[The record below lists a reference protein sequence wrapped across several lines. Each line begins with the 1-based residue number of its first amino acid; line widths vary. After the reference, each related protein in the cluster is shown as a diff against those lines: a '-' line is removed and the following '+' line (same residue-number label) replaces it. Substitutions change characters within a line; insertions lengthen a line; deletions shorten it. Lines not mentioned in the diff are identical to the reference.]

1 MQSKKKT
8 LIMTTLAG
16 TVIPPVVG
24 ALIGYITNAIAI
36 RMLFRPHKPKYLFGK
51 RIPFTPGIIPKEK
64 GRIAEAIGTV
74 ISNNLMS
81 KEVLGKYLL
90 SSEMIAKVMNG
101 VQEFIDK
108 QKNNNDTLEQFLLH
122 YVSKDDIE
130 SLAISVNDNITR
142 EAHEKVTSPEIGK
155 QAAHAAMDYVA
166 EKFNAGGAQE
176 VLDGLGIMSG
186 IKGAVA
192 MLFGKDVITKFLS
205 LLREPA
211 ENYLAGNINNML
223 QKNGDEIISNL
234 IGNETDKILSKPV
247 KDILRGKD
255 EQLVKITSSVVSV
268 YTTIIQ
274 EHLPK
279 ILENI
284 DISQIVRDRINEM
297 DMDETERLI
306 LQVMDK
312 ELKAV
317 IWLGALLGL
326 IMGCFNI
333 FV

>member
-16 TVIPPVVG
+16 TIIPPVVG

-108 QKNNNDTLEQFLLH
+108 QKDNHETLEQFLLH

-155 QAAHAAMDYVA
+155 QVAHAAMDYVA
-166 EKFNAGGAQE
+166 EKLSAGGAQE
-176 VLDGLGIMSG
+176 VLDSIGIMSG
-186 IKGAVA
+186 IKGAVG

-255 EQLVKITSSVVSV
+255 EQLDKIVSSVVSV

-284 DISQIVRDRINEM
+284 DISRIVRDRINEM

-326 IMGCFNI
+326 IMGCLNI

>member
-1 MQSKKKT
+1 MAA
-8 LIMTTLAG
+8 LVGII
-16 TVIPPVVG
+16 IPPVVG
-24 ALIGYITNAIAI
+24 ALIGYITNDIAI
-36 RMLFRPHKPKYLFGK
+36 RMLFRPHKPKYLFGM

-90 SSEMIAKVMNG
+90 SDEMIAKVKNG
-101 VQEFIDK
+101 VQEFIGK
-108 QKNNNDTLEQFLLH
+108 QKNNNETLEQFLLH

-130 SLAISVNDNITR
+130 SLAISINDNITR

-155 QAAHAAMDYVA
+155 QVARAAMDYVA
-166 EKFNAGGAQE
+166 EKFNASGAQE
-176 VLDGLGIMSG
+176 VLDDLGIMSG

-234 IGNETDKILSKPV
+234 IGNETNKILSKPV
-247 KDILRGKD
+247 KEILRGKD
-255 EQLVKITSSVVSV
+255 EQLDKILSSAVSI

-284 DISQIVRDRINEM
+284 DISRIVRDRINEM

-326 IMGCFNI
+326 IMGCLNI

>member
-1 MQSKKKT
+1 MVILSY
-8 LIMTTLAG
+8 I
-16 TVIPPVVG
+16 IPPVIG
-24 ALIGYITNAIAI
+24 AFIGYITNDIAI
-36 RMLFRPHKPKYLFGK
+36 RMLFRPHKPKYIFGV
-51 RIPFTPGIIPKEK
+51 RVPFTPGIIPKEK

-90 SSEMIAKVMNG
+90 SDEMTDKLRKGI
-101 VQEFIDK
+101 QTFIDR
-108 QKNNNDTLEQFLLH
+108 QKNNHETLEQFLLH
-122 YVSKDDIE
+122 YVSKEDIE
-130 SLAISVNDNITR
+130 LLADNINDNMTR
-142 EAHEKVTSPEIGK
+142 EAHEKLTSPEIGR
-155 QAAHAAMDYVA
+155 QVAHAAMSYVSD
-166 EKFNAGGAQE
+166 KFENSGAQE
-176 VLDGLGIMSG
+176 ILDALGVMSG

-192 MLFGKDVITKFLS
+192 MLFGKNVIEKFLS

-211 ENYLAGNINNML
+211 EDFLAGNINSML
-223 QKNGDEIISNL
+223 QKNGDEIVSNL
-234 IGNETDKILSKPV
+234 IGNETEKMLSKRV
-247 KDILRGKD
+247 CDLLEGKEELMD
-255 EQLVKITSSVVSV
+255 EISSSVVSL

-284 DISQIVRDRINEM
+284 NISRIVRDRINDM
-297 DMDETERLI
+297 DMDETEKLI

-326 IMGCFNI
+326 IMGGFNI

>member
-16 TVIPPVVG
+16 TIIPPVVG

-36 RMLFRPHKPKYLFGK
+36 RMLFRPHKPKYFFGK

-155 QAAHAAMDYVA
+155 QVAHAAMDYVA

-176 VLDGLGIMSG
+176 VLDGLGIMSE

-284 DISQIVRDRINEM
+284 DISRIVRDRINEM

>member
-1 MQSKKKT
+1 MILSY
-8 LIMTTLAG
+8 I
-16 TVIPPVVG
+16 IPPVIG
-24 ALIGYITNAIAI
+24 ALIGYITNDIAI
-36 RMLFRPHKPKYLFGK
+36 RMLFRPHKSKYIFGM

-64 GRIAEAIGTV
+64 GRIAESIGTV

-90 SSEMIAKVMNG
+90 SDEMIAKVRNG

-108 QKNNNDTLEQFLLH
+108 QKNNGETLEQFLLH
-122 YVSKDDIE
+122 NFSKEDVE
-130 SLAISVNDNITR
+130 SLANSINDNITR
-142 EAHEKVTSPEIGK
+142 EAHEKISSPEIGK
-155 QAAHAAMDYVA
+155 QVAHAAMNYVN
-166 EKFNAGGAQE
+166 EKFNASGAQE
-176 VLDGLGIMSG
+176 VLDALGVMSG

-192 MLFGKDVITKFLS
+192 MLFGKDVIAKFLS
-205 LLREPA
+205 LLREPT
-211 ENYLAGNINNML
+211 ENFLANNINSML
-223 QKNGDEIISNL
+223 QKNGDEIVSNL
-234 IGNETDKILSKPV
+234 IGNETEKILSKRV
-247 KDILRGKD
+247 CDLLKGKN
-255 EQLVKITSSVVSV
+255 EQLNKFSSYVVSI

-279 ILENI
+279 ILESI
-284 DISQIVRDRINEM
+284 DISRIVRDRINEM
-297 DMDETERLI
+297 DMDETEKLI

-326 IMGCFNI
+326 IMGCVNI

>member
-1 MQSKKKT
+1 
-8 LIMTTLAG
+8 MTTLAG
-16 TVIPPVVG
+16 IIIPPVVG

-36 RMLFRPHKPKYLFGK
+36 RMLFRPHNPKYLFGK

-90 SSEMIAKVMNG
+90 SGEMIAKVRNG

-108 QKNNNDTLEQFLLH
+108 QKDNHETLEQFLLH

-130 SLAISVNDNITR
+130 SLAISVNENITR

-155 QAAHAAMDYVA
+155 QVAHAAMDYVA

-176 VLDGLGIMSG
+176 VLDSLGIMSG

-211 ENYLAGNINNML
+211 ENYLAGNINKML

-255 EQLVKITSSVVSV
+255 EQLDKIVSSVVSI
-268 YTTIIQ
+268 YTIIIQ

-284 DISQIVRDRINEM
+284 DISRIVRDRINEM

-326 IMGCFNI
+326 IMGCLNI

>member
-1 MQSKKKT
+1 MILSY
-8 LIMTTLAG
+8 I
-16 TVIPPVVG
+16 IPPVIG
-24 ALIGYITNAIAI
+24 AFIGYITNDIAI
-36 RMLFRPHKPKYLFGK
+36 RMLFRPHKPKYIFGM

-90 SSEMIAKVMNG
+90 SDEMIAKVLHG

-108 QKNNNDTLEQFLLH
+108 QKENRETLEQFLMH
-122 YVSKDDIE
+122 YVSEEDID
-130 SLAISVNDNITR
+130 SLEKSINDNITR
-142 EAHEKVTSPEIGK
+142 EAHEKLTSSEIGK
-155 QAAHAAMDYVA
+155 QVAHAAMDYMN
-166 EKFNAGGAQE
+166 EKFNASGAQE
-176 VLDGLGIMSG
+176 VLDALGVMSG

-192 MLFGKDVITKFLS
+192 MLFGKDVITRFLS

-211 ENYLAGNINNML
+211 ENFLADNINSML
-223 QKNGDEIISNL
+223 QKNGDEIVSKL
-234 IGNETDKILSKPV
+234 IGNETDKVMSKRV
-247 KDILRGKD
+247 CDLLQGKD
-255 EQLVKITSSVVSV
+255 EQLNKICSSIVSI

-284 DISQIVRDRINEM
+284 DISRIVRDRINEM
-297 DMDETERLI
+297 DMDETEKLV
-306 LQVMDK
+306 LQVMDN

-326 IMGCFNI
+326 IMGCVNI

>member
-1 MQSKKKT
+1 MIILSY
-8 LIMTTLAG
+8 I
-16 TVIPPVVG
+16 IPPVIG
-24 ALIGYITNAIAI
+24 ALIGYITNDIAI
-36 RMLFRPHKPKYLFGK
+36 RMLFRPHKPKYIFGM

-90 SSEMIAKVMNG
+90 SDEMIVKVHNG

-108 QKNNNDTLEQFLLH
+108 QKNNDETLEQFLLH
-122 YVSKDDIE
+122 YVSKEDIE
-130 SLAISVNDNITR
+130 SLTKSINDNFTR
-142 EAHEKVTSPEIGK
+142 EAHEKISSPEIGK
-155 QAAHAAMDYVA
+155 QVAHAAMDYVN
-166 EKFNAGGAQE
+166 EKFNASGAQE
-176 VLDGLGIMSG
+176 VLDALGVMSG

-211 ENYLAGNINNML
+211 EDFLAGNINSML
-223 QKNGDEIISNL
+223 QKNGDEIVSNL
-234 IGNETDKILSKPV
+234 IGNETEKVLSKRV
-247 KDILRGKD
+247 CDFLKGKD
-255 EQLVKITSSVVSV
+255 EQLDKISASVVSI

-274 EHLPK
+274 EHLLK

-297 DMDETERLI
+297 DMDETEKLI

-326 IMGCFNI
+326 VMGCVNI